1 MVGGGGRGEGEGGG
15 GRGRGRGEGE
25 GEGGGGRGRGEGG
38 GGGGGGGGKITLKGA
53 GYFTVHFWGQVTSRQ
68 HVRCAACVHGLKTFE
83 NHFCENLD
91 P

>member
-1 MVGGGGRGEGEGGG
+1 MKSSDHTTSLGCMVRFGKWL
-15 GRGRGRGEGE
+15 
-25 GEGGGGRGRGEGG
+25 GG
-38 GGGGGGGGKITLKGA
+38 GGGGGIITLKGA

-68 HVRCAACVHGLKTFE
+68 HVRCAACVHGLETFE

>member
-1 MVGGGGRGEGEGGG
+1 MVGGGGI
-15 GRGRGRGEGE
+15 
-25 GEGGGGRGRGEGG
+25 
-38 GGGGGGGGKITLKGA
+38 ITLKGAGYFTVHFWGQVSLKGA

-68 HVRCAACVHGLKTFE
+68 HVRCAACVHGLETFE